1 MVAIASGRYRL
12 GSDEHYPEE
21 RPAHEVDVC
30 AFAIDIT
37 PVTNEAF
44 ARFVAA
50 TGHVTAAERAQPA
63 GSAVFVMTA
72 APVDLHNPTLWWRFA
87 PGATWREPE
96 GPGSNIDGREQHP
109 VVHVGY
115 EDACAFAAWCGK
127 RLPDEAEWEAA
138 ARGGLADAKYAWG
151 DDFMPGGRLMANVWT
166 GSFPWYF
173 AREGQPGPSR
183 VGSYPPNGHALH
195 DMIGN
200 VWEWT
205 RTPKGVRPHF
215 PAEKG
220 ADPFF
225 DPFFRDPDLPVA
237 VKCGCAPPTERASI
251 AEETLLVL
259 KGGSWLCAGE
269 YCARYR
275 PAARIALTPD
285 TTTAHVGFRCAAD
298 L

>member
-1 MVAIASGRYRL
+1 MTGAPDGMVAIPSGCRRL

-21 RPAHEVDVC
+21 RPARDVEVP
-30 AFAIDIT
+30 AFAIDLT
-37 PVTNEAF
+37 PVTNGDF

-50 TGHVTAAERAQPA
+50 TGHVTAAERADPP
-63 GSAVFVMTA
+63 GSAVFVMSRG
-72 APVDLHNPTLWWRFA
+72 PVDLREPSLWWRFA
-87 PGATWREPE
+87 PGANWREPE
-96 GPGSNIDGREQHP
+96 GPGSSIDGRERHP
-109 VVHVGY
+109 VVHVGFD
-115 EDACAFAAWCGK
+115 DARAFAAWCGK

-138 ARGGLADAKYAWG
+138 ARGGLVAAPYAWG
-151 DDFMPGGRLMANVWT
+151 DELMPGGRMMANVWT

-173 AREGQPGPSR
+173 ARDGRPGTAA
-183 VGSYPPNGHALH
+183 VGSYPPGGYGLL

-205 RTPKGVRPHF
+205 RTPMAATKP
-215 PAEKG
+215 
-220 ADPFF
+220 
-225 DPFFRDPDLPVA
+225 
-237 VKCGCAPPTERASI
+237 CGCAPPPVDGA
-251 AEETLLVL
+251 AADPNTLLVL

-285 TTTAHVGFRCAAD
+285 STTAHVGFRCAAD